1 MKQTKK
7 QISHTLWIMLLKK
20 HFKYS
25 PEILDKMSKMKF
37 DKDGNVVEGNK
48 AYKYAIKHFPSLLT
62 KLEQWRSK

>member
-1 MKQTKK
+1 
-7 QISHTLWIMLLKK
+7 MLLKK